1 MIITGDFIMKESRKD
16 FIAFILAIVIILLI
30 ILIILVCYGIFNT
43 KIQDKKDDEV
53 GIYAV
58 DSSLDNTDISSKS
71 DISKIDDKK
80 DFVYDEKYNYELNFD
95 NVKFDINSIKPVIN
109 INNKDVEL
117 INQEIE
123 KYYKDIK
130 NNEELYELNYNKY
143 VYNNILSIVIQKVE
157 KRTDNVKNISNVLVY
172 NIDLKTGSDISNREL
187 IDIKNTNIEKV
198 CLELINTISKDLK
211 TNYNF
216 NISDGNFLI
225 DNKKTAEDYIK
236 EEIYKEK
243 DDNLGK
249 NLKMYINEKGKLCI
263 CFYVPILNISE
274 KYTYSTFI
282 LNI

>member
-130 NNEELYELNYNKY
+130 NNEELYELN
-143 VYNNILSIVIQKVE
+143 NILSIVIQKIE
-157 KRTDNVKNISNVLVY
+157 KRKNNVKNISNVLVY

-198 CLELINTISKDLK
+198 CLELMNTISKDLK
-211 TNYNF
+211 TSYNF

-249 NLKMYINEKGKLCI
+249 NLKMYINEKGKLGI
-263 CFYVPILNISE
+263 CFYVHILNISE
-274 KYTYSTFI
+274 KYSYSTFI